1 MFILINQKFC
11 QRGEI
16 TLRVAFCFVGID
28 KIRIEQGDMLLLI
41 TSVVSRTCHLIQHNP
56 WKRVRWGEKNTHTH
70 ICDIISPRSPNFFFS
85 LVLRKIKMF
94 NIRHKLTDLS
104 RQIDLQYSYPRRD
117 TLYFPTSESILWPY
131 WQPAGNF
138 TCPEAGSPVV
148 PVKFGRSS
156 SWISTW
162 KGERAV
168 HCIHLSKL

>member
-1 MFILINQKFC
+1 MFILIKQKFC
-11 QRGEI
+11 QRSEI
-16 TLRVAFCFVGID
+16 ILRVAFCSVGID
-28 KIRIEQGDMLLLI
+28 KIRIKQDDMLLLI
-41 TSVVSRTCHLIQHNP
+41 AAVVSRTCHLIQHNP
-56 WKRVRWGEKNTHTH
+56 WKRVRWGKITHLWHNLTSLS
-70 ICDIISPRSPNFFFS
+70 DFFFS

-104 RQIDLQYSYPRRD
+104 RQIDLQYSYPRD